1 MACRIQLA
9 FVVDVAEAGR
19 TLFGAQTMQTSSANT
34 WRASEQNFRESARL
48 IQLTVAELGDVLEQ
62 LTLSQPR
69 ANTCI

>member
-34 WRASEQNFRESARL
+34 WRASDQNFREFSK
-48 IQLTVAELGDVLEQ
+48 
-62 LTLSQPR
+62 
-69 ANTCI
+69 ANPTDGC